1 MLTKKLCYSVLGAI
15 GLISSAFAAAP
26 KQLITHNYT
35 HVESNAFIENVIA
48 SQHPTKAQSDNR
60 VFWASVKLACYGRVV
75 NNTCK
80 ALIKMKTD
88 TAEPIDLGWV
98 SVNLLTGDI
107 TPKFLSEN
115 GYRLE
120 VNGPGET
127 SLYEDQ

>member
-1 MLTKKLCYSVLGAI
+1 MLTKKICYSVLGAI
-15 GLISSAFAAAP
+15 GLISSALAGAP
-26 KQLITHNYT
+26 RQLITHNYT
-35 HVESNAFIENVIA
+35 HVESNAFIDGVIA

-60 VFWASVKLACYGRVV
+60 VFWASVKLACFGHAVD
-75 NNTCK
+75 NTCK

-88 TAEPIDLGWV
+88 TTKPIDLGWV
-98 SVNLLTGDI
+98 YVNLLTGDI
-107 TPKFLSEN
+107 TPNSLSKN